1 MVLPQDEAI
10 SFFKMYL
17 PLLHYAYA
25 TKHNVTFL
33 GFKSIEIKEKMKA
46 QNMLFQ
52 KPHLL
57 EEYLF
62 EKKLNGRAEE
72 DIREIKKHVTSN
84 FIILKN
90 LSKYSVFM
98 DMKNGDKL
106 YGVIGITDELVDI
119 LPFFPII
126 IHGVIFPFRKKL
138 VCSGLFCNEN
148 VQFGPGIRRDLNE
161 KYKEQKAMYGI
172 ALSF

>member
-1 MVLPQDEAI
+1 MVLPQGEAI

-25 TKHNVTFL
+25 TKYNVTFV
-33 GFKSIEIKEKMKA
+33 GFKSLEIVEKMKA
-46 QNMLFQ
+46 QNMLFK

-57 EEYLF
+57 DEYLF
-62 EKKLNGRAEE
+62 EKKLKGQDEE
-72 DIREIKKHVTSN
+72 DIREIKKHVNSD

-98 DMKNGDKL
+98 DIENGGKL
-106 YGVIGITDELVDI
+106 YGVIGITDELIDI

-126 IHGVIFPFRKKL
+126 IQGVIFPFRNKL
-138 VCSGLFCNEN
+138 VCSGLFSNEN
-148 VQFGPGIRRDLNE
+148 VQLGPGIRRDLDE
-161 KYKEQKAMYGI
+161 KYKEQKVMHGI
-172 ALSF
+172 ALSL